1 MAITVTKE
9 RLAPI
14 APRTLREN
22 ATEIIRQSII
32 EGTLAPGAELNQA
45 QLAEELGISRGPVR
59 EALGQLEQ
67 EGLIRT
73 VPYKGVIITPLDRQY
88 VFELYSVRMALETM
102 ALERAI
108 ERLSAQ
114 NLAAFEEIIDAMWAA
129 ARAEEQQRL
138 LELDLHFH
146 ETIMQI
152 AEHDLAL
159 KLWRQL
165 AVGVKR
171 CVHNQHRS
179 YTFLDEV
186 VGSHP
191 TIVTA
196 IAERNTT
203 LAVQILRDHIIES
216 AQNIVRNWNA
226 DDAEHIAPS
235 A

>member
-1 MAITVTKE
+1 MTKE
-9 RLAPI
+9 NFSPI

-22 ATEIIRQSII
+22 VTEIIRQSII
-32 EGTLAPGAELNQA
+32 DGRLSPGAELNQA
-45 QLAEELGISRGPVR
+45 QIADELGVSRGPIR
-59 EALGQLEQ
+59 EALGRLEQ

-73 VPYKGVIITPLDRQY
+73 VPYKGVIITPLDRKY
-88 VFELYSVRMALETM
+88 VDELYSVRMALETM
-102 ALERAI
+102 ALERGI
-108 ERLSAQ
+108 ERLTTKK
-114 NLAAFEEIIDAMWAA
+114 LALFEANVDAMWTA

-138 LELDLHFH
+138 VELDLQFH
-146 ETIMQI
+146 ETIVQI
-152 AEHDLAL
+152 ADHDFAL

-171 CVHNQHRS
+171 CLHTQHRS

-196 IAERNTT
+196 IADRDKT

-216 AQNIVRNWNA
+216 AENIVRNWSTA
-226 DDAEHIAPS
+226 DDENGVASTLAL
-235 A
+235 